1 MSIRHISPL
10 KSARLAKGL
19 SMAKL
24 GRMAGTS
31 AQQIDRLEKEAGAK
45 DGRKL
50 TKEWAE
56 RLAPHLGVAPSHL
69 IFGENA
75 IPLIG
80 ESGAGGIV
88 TFFENRG
95 TPPKMVEGYEG
106 APAESVAI
114 KLNSSISSMFYGWL
128 AYYDKISDRVTASHI
143 GQICVAWL
151 DDGSA
156 VIRQIM
162 SSPEPGCYT
171 LLSMIDPPIYNA
183 KIVKVAKIRNMQPP
197 SD

>member
-1 MSIRHISPL
+1 MSTRHISPL

-19 SMAKL
+19 SLAKL

-31 AQQIDRLEKEAGAK
+31 PQQIDRLEKEDGSK
-45 DGRKL
+45 QGRKL

-56 RLAPHLGVAPSHL
+56 RLAPHLGVAPAYL
-69 IFGENA
+69 IFGEKGV
-75 IPLIG
+75 PLLG
-80 ESGAGGIV
+80 ESGAGGVV
-88 TFFENRG
+88 TFYEYQG
-95 TPPKMVEGYEG
+95 IPPKMVEGYEG

-114 KLNSSISSMFYGWL
+114 KVKTGSMFYGWL
-128 AYYDKISDRVTASHI
+128 AYYDRISDLVTPNYI

-156 VIRQIM
+156 VLRQILP
-162 SSPEPGCYT
+162 SQEAGRFT
-171 LLSMIDPPIYNA
+171 LLSMTEPPIYNA
-183 KIVKVAKIRNMQPP
+183 TIVRVAKIRNMQPP